1 MQTHCGCVQRGQL
14 LRGARRESK
23 TAGKLC
29 GARGSLV
36 AWADGLC
43 TALQPHGFTTADVAV
58 MLAREPR
65 MLTSQPSA
73 THSQF
78 EALCTALLP
87 PAEVGTAGGPEAV
100 RRACVSAPP
109 CLMSAGTVPELL
121 ESLAASGV
129 VGNKDEAHAFL
140 LRFPTAMTASPQRPW
155 QVCAAV
161 RAVGVAERR
170 TADEAA
176 RACLQF
182 GLSIETRLIPRLLWY
197 EHCGGE
203 IPYAEVGRGSA
214 LLPLPLP
221 SLVHS
226 VGITSV
232 RVPQCFQARHCKQLT
247 VHVRA
252 EA

>member
-1 MQTHCGCVQRGQL
+1 MQKGQL
-14 LRGARRESK
+14 LRGARRYVG

-29 GARGSLV
+29 GAPGSLV

-43 TALQPHGFTTADVAV
+43 TALQPHRFTTEDVAV
-58 MLAREPR
+58 MLAGYPQ
-65 MLTSQPSA
+65 MVAYQPSA
-73 THSQF
+73 VLSQF

-129 VGNKDEAHAFL
+129 VDSTDSARALL
-140 LRFPTAMTASPQRPW
+140 LRCPDVMLAAPQRPW

-161 RAVGVAERR
+161 EAVGVAERR

-176 RACLQF
+176 LACLR
-182 GLSIETRLIPRLLWY
+182 SRYNIETRLIPRLLWY
-197 EHCGGE
+197 EHNGGE
-203 IPYAEVGRGSA
+203 ISVAKAGKGCV
-214 LLPLPLP
+214 PLPIP
-221 SLVHS
+221 SSSLVHS
-226 VGITSV
+226 AGVTSL
-232 RVPQCFQARHCKQLT
+232 RVLP
-247 VHVRA
+247 VHSGS
-252 EA
+252 